1 MNIAPKAFSVRLSDE
16 NTVIIANDN
25 TTIGY
30 ATFDVAQGVLTYIFV
45 HPAFRLKGFGK
56 MLVQAAGEAA
66 GRKLEPAAP
75 VSPLGRKFFERIGD
89 TLHVRG

>member
-1 MNIAPKAFSVRLSDE
+1 MSIASGPYSVRLSAE
-16 NTVIIANDN
+16 NTVVIANDN

-30 ATFDVAQGVLTYIFV
+30 ATFDIAQGELTYIFV

-56 MLVQAAGEAA
+56 MLVRAARQAV
-66 GRKLEPAAP
+66 GRTLEPYEP

-89 TLHVRG
+89 TLHGSG